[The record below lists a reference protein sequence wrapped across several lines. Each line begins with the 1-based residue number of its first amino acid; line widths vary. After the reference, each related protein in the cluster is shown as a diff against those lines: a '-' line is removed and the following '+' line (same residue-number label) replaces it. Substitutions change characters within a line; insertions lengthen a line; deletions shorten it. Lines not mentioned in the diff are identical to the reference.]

1 MRDERGI
8 ATFSRRWHTGHEG
21 SCRTDVPSAAKLP
34 CFSLFM
40 FPLLCLC
47 LTISA
52 AASPAP
58 APLVLDDA
66 PELLAPRRPR
76 TEANRDHIEAL
87 ALWAAGRT
95 HQQNEEYAKA
105 LRCCQRAL
113 RFDPRSP
120 EIVQAIIPVADR
132 LNRHAVA
139 ARYALIDVEL
149 KDADPML
156 LRRLAVFLAGKGD
169 WTSAAVLYEKAV
181 AVRKNAKQSAADVFL
196 RMEMGRLYL
205 LMEKYE
211 RAAECFA
218 HVVNAV
224 EHPDEFALDAH
235 LSKALLDDPGRT
247 YQLMGECFLA
257 ADRPEDA
264 RAAFQKAEEHSL
276 GNAMR
281 QYNLARVNAQTGKPA
296 EALEALEACFAER
309 LSGQGT
315 APYETLADV
324 LEKLGKKDEL
334 IGRLEKL
341 HAAEPNNL
349 PLGYFLAARLRDAG
363 QTDRAESLYRKLLDG
378 KPMLI
383 GYRELADIL
392 RRAKRFDALLSVLG
406 ESVEKIGVLNTLG
419 GEEQTISSDGESL
432 RGLVDAAR
440 KSIGKTPD
448 KSAFC
453 KALAVAI
460 LALEAKRFE
469 TAGEFFGLALE
480 ADPQRAD
487 ETLMLWGVG
496 LLSENRAAEAVVVFR
511 RAIDQ
516 TVLPSGGPAFHFY
529 LAGALALEGRVDE
542 ALAAARI
549 AAEKN
554 KSSARY
560 RGRAA
565 WVLYYC
571 RRHDEAMEAY
581 RELIDEFDADHVF
594 AETREVLREARMALS
609 NLAVIKGDKPQAE
622 EWLEQVLDEFPD
634 DFGAMNDL
642 GYLWADQDRN
652 LRRAER
658 MIRRAVAA
666 EPETMAYRD
675 SLGWVLYR
683 TQKYSEAVTEL
694 EKAAADKP
702 DGVILDHLG
711 DAYSKTGQRDKAVA
725 AWRKAAEEFR
735 KELDAEKA
743 KTVERKLST
752 IGS

>member
-1 MRDERGI
+1 MRHLFGGGG
-8 ATFSRRWHTGHEG
+8 TGVSPVLDG
-21 SCRTDVPSAAKLP
+21 ARTKCPGHPAAIL
-34 CFSLFM
+34 LV
-40 FPLLCLC
+40 FPFLCLC
-47 LTISA
+47 LTVSA

-58 APLVLDDA
+58 APLVLDDS

-76 TEANRDHIEAL
+76 TEADRNHIEAL
-87 ALWAAGRT
+87 ALWATGRT
-95 HQQNEEYAKA
+95 HQQNKEYAKA
-105 LRCCQRAL
+105 LRCYQRAL
-113 RFDPRSP
+113 RFDPRSA
-120 EIVQAIIPVADR
+120 EIVQAIIPIADR

-149 KDADPML
+149 NDADPML

-169 WTSAAVLYEKAV
+169 WTSAAALYEKAV

-224 EHPDEFALDAH
+224 EHPDEFALDVH
-235 LSKALLDDPGRT
+235 LSRALLDDPGRT
-247 YQLMGECFLA
+247 YQLMGECFLT

-264 RAAFQKAEEHSL
+264 RAAFQKVEQHSPDS
-276 GNAMR
+276 AMR
-281 QYNLARVNAQTGKPA
+281 QYNLARVNAQTDKPA
-296 EALEALEACFAER
+296 EALEALEACFA
-309 LSGQGT
+309 GQGT
-315 APYETLADV
+315 APYKTLADV
-324 LEKLGKKDEL
+324 LKKLGKKDEL

-363 QTDRAESLYRKLLDG
+363 KTDRAESLYRKLLDG
-378 KPMLI
+378 KPMPT

-419 GEEQTISSDGESL
+419 SEEQTISGDGESL

-440 KSIGKTPD
+440 KSIGKTPEG
-448 KSAFC
+448 SAFC
-453 KALAVAI
+453 KALAVAL

-487 ETLMLWGVG
+487 EALMLWGVG
-496 LLSENRAAEAVVVFR
+496 LLSGDRAAEAVVVFR

-516 TVLPSGGPAFHFY
+516 TALPSGGPAFHFY
-529 LAGALALEGRVDE
+529 LAGALALEGRSEE

-565 WVLYYC
+565 WVFYYC
-571 RRHDEAMEAY
+571 RRHDEAMDAY
-581 RELIDEFDADHVF
+581 RELIDEFDADHAF

-634 DFGAMNDL
+634 DLGAMNDL
-642 GYLWADQDRN
+642 GYLWADQGRN

-666 EPETMAYRD
+666 EPEKMAYRD

-702 DGVILDHLG
+702 DGVVLDHLG
-711 DAYSKTGQRDKAVA
+711 DSYLKTGQRDKAVA

-735 KELDAEKA
+735 KEKDTEQAE
-743 KTVERKLST
+743 TVEQKLLT
-752 IGS
+752 IEN

>member
-1 MRDERGI
+1 MRR
-8 ATFSRRWHTGHEG
+8 
-21 SCRTDVPSAAKLP
+21 
-34 CFSLFM
+34 
-40 FPLLCLC
+40 
-47 LTISA
+47 
-52 AASPAP
+52 
-58 APLVLDDA
+58 
-66 PELLAPRRPR
+66 
-76 TEANRDHIEAL
+76 
-87 ALWAAGRT
+87 
-95 HQQNEEYAKA
+95 
-105 LRCCQRAL
+105 
-113 RFDPRSP
+113 
-120 EIVQAIIPVADR
+120 
-132 LNRHAVA
+132 
-139 ARYALIDVEL
+139 
-149 KDADPML
+149 
-156 LRRLAVFLAGKGD
+156 
-169 WTSAAVLYEKAV
+169 
-181 AVRKNAKQSAADVFL
+181 
-196 RMEMGRLYL
+196 
-205 LMEKYE
+205 
-211 RAAECFA
+211 
-218 HVVNAV
+218 
-224 EHPDEFALDAH
+224 
-235 LSKALLDDPGRT
+235 
-247 YQLMGECFLA
+247 
-257 ADRPEDA
+257 
-264 RAAFQKAEEHSL
+264 
-276 GNAMR
+276 
-281 QYNLARVNAQTGKPA
+281 YNLARVNAQTDKPA

-309 LSGQGT
+309 LAGQGM

-324 LEKLGKKDEL
+324 LKKLGKKDEL

-341 HAAEPNNL
+341 HAAEPDNL

-378 KPMLI
+378 KPMPT

-419 GEEQTISSDGESL
+419 CEEQTISGDGESL

-440 KSIGKTPD
+440 KSIGKTPEG
-448 KSAFC
+448 SAFC
-453 KALAVAI
+453 KALAVAL

-487 ETLMLWGVG
+487 EALMLWGVG
-496 LLSENRAAEAVVVFR
+496 LLSGDRAAEAVVVFR

-516 TVLPSGGPAFHFY
+516 TAMPGGGPAFHFY
-529 LAGALALEGRVDE
+529 LAGALALEGRSEE

-571 RRHDEAMEAY
+571 RRHDEAMDAY
-581 RELIDEFDADHVF
+581 RELIDEFDADHAF

-634 DFGAMNDL
+634 DLGAMNDL
-642 GYLWADQDRN
+642 GYLWADQGRN

-666 EPETMAYRD
+666 EPEKMAYRD

-702 DGVILDHLG
+702 DGVVLDHLG
-711 DAYSKTGQRDKAVA
+711 DSYLKTGQRDKAVA

-735 KELDAEKA
+735 KEKNTEQAE
-743 KTVERKLST
+743 TVEQKLLT
-752 IGS
+752 IENR

>member
-1 MRDERGI
+1 MAFVLPLREKRHKQGRQYNCHPNNRSG
-8 ATFSRRWHTGHEG
+8 ARTLGNRLFQRAVSRRA
-21 SCRTDVPSAAKLP
+21 DVPSAAKLH
-34 CFSLFM
+34 CLSLFM

-58 APLVLDDA
+58 APLVFDDA

-76 TEANRDHIEAL
+76 TEADRDHIEAL
-87 ALWAAGRT
+87 ALWATGRT
-95 HQQNEEYAKA
+95 HQQNKEYAKA
-105 LRCCQRAL
+105 LRCYQRAL

-132 LNRHAVA
+132 LNRHAIA

-169 WTSAAVLYEKAV
+169 WTSAAALYEKAV

-211 RAAECFA
+211 QAAECFA

-224 EHPDEFALDAH
+224 EHPDEFALDAQ

-264 RAAFQKAEEHSL
+264 RAAFRKAEEHSI
-276 GNAMR
+276 NSATR
-281 QYNLARVNAQTGKPA
+281 QCNLARVNAQTDKPA
-296 EALEALEACFAER
+296 EALEAMEACFAEKGDR
-309 LSGQGT
+309 SDLPQSGPKAGTMLAWSSHKSDLSPSGQGT

-448 KSAFC
+448 KPAFC
-453 KALAVAI
+453 KALAVAV

-496 LLSENRAAEAVVVFR
+496 LLSGNRAAEAVVVFR

-516 TVLPSGGPAFHFY
+516 TAQPSGGPAFHFY

-542 ALAAARI
+542 ALAAA
-549 AAEKN
+549 
-554 KSSARY
+554 
-560 RGRAA
+560 
-565 WVLYYC
+565 
-571 RRHDEAMEAY
+571 
-581 RELIDEFDADHVF
+581 
-594 AETREVLREARMALS
+594 
-609 NLAVIKGDKPQAE
+609 
-622 EWLEQVLDEFPD
+622 
-634 DFGAMNDL
+634 
-642 GYLWADQDRN
+642 
-652 LRRAER
+652 
-658 MIRRAVAA
+658 
-666 EPETMAYRD
+666 
-675 SLGWVLYR
+675 
-683 TQKYSEAVTEL
+683 
-694 EKAAADKP
+694 
-702 DGVILDHLG
+702 
-711 DAYSKTGQRDKAVA
+711 
-725 AWRKAAEEFR
+725 
-735 KELDAEKA
+735 
-743 KTVERKLST
+743 
-752 IGS
+752 

>member
-1 MRDERGI
+1 M
-8 ATFSRRWHTGHEG
+8 
-21 SCRTDVPSAAKLP
+21 L
-34 CFSLFM
+34 
-40 FPLLCLC
+40 PLLCLC

-76 TEANRDHIEAL
+76 TEADRDHIEAL

-95 HQQNEEYAKA
+95 HQQNKEYAKA
-105 LRCCQRAL
+105 LRCYQRAL
-113 RFDPRSP
+113 RFDPRSS
-120 EIVQAIIPVADR
+120 EIVQAIIPIADR
-132 LNRHAVA
+132 LDRHAVA

-156 LRRLAVFLAGKGD
+156 LRRLAVFLAGEGD
-169 WTSAAVLYEKAV
+169 WTSAAALYEKAV
-181 AVRKNAKQSAADVFL
+181 SVRKDAKQSAADVFL

-205 LMEKYE
+205 LMEKYG

-235 LSKALLDDPGRT
+235 LSKALLDDPGQT

-264 RAAFQKAEEHSL
+264 RAAFQKIEEHSL
-276 GNAMR
+276 NNAMR

-296 EALEALEACFAER
+296 EALEALEACFAEKGDR
-309 LSGQGT
+309 SDLPQSGPKGASHKSDLSPSGQGT
-315 APYETLADV
+315 APCETLADV

-341 HAAEPNNL
+341 HAAEPDNL
-349 PLGYFLAARLRDAG
+349 PLGYFLAARLRDTG
-363 QTDRAESLYRKLLDG
+363 KTRQAESLYRKLLDG
-378 KPMLI
+378 KPMPA

-419 GEEQTISSDGESL
+419 GEEQTISGDGESL

-453 KALAVAI
+453 KALAVAV

-487 ETLMLWGVG
+487 EALMLWGVG
-496 LLSENRAAEAVVVFR
+496 LLSGDRAAEAVVVFR

-516 TVLPSGGPAFHFY
+516 TALPNGGPAFHFY
-529 LAGALALEGRVDE
+529 LAGALALEGRVDK

-554 KSSARY
+554 KSSARH

-581 RELIDEFDADHVF
+581 RELIDEFDADHAF
-594 AETREVLREARMALS
+594 AETREVLHEARMALS

-634 DFGAMNDL
+634 DLGAMNDL
-642 GYLWADQDRN
+642 GYLWADQGKN

-666 EPETMAYRD
+666 EPEKTAYRD

-694 EKAAADKP
+694 EKAADDEP
-702 DGVILDHLG
+702 DGVVLDHLG
-711 DAYSKTGQRDKAVA
+711 DSYFKTGQRDKAVA

-735 KELDAEKA
+735 KEFDTEKA
-743 KTVERKLST
+743 KTVEQKLLT
-752 IGS
+752 IEN